1 MKTRGHYYLTL
12 DRDRCQIKGK
22 KAENTLLYR
31 YAIIILA
38 CSTEFLKMLSR
49 HN

>member
-22 KAENTLLYR
+22 KAEEVQH
-31 YAIIILA
+31 IIV
-38 CSTEFLKMLSR
+38 
-49 HN
+49 

>member
-22 KAENTLLYR
+22 KAEKVQR
-31 YAIIILA
+31 IIV
-38 CSTEFLKMLSR
+38 
-49 HN
+49 